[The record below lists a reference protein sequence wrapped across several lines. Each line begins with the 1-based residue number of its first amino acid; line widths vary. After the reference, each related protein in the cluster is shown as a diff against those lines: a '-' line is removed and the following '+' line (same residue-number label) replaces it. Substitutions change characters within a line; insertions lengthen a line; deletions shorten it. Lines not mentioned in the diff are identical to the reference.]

1 MTSNNGASLGFIGLG
16 TMGEPMCRNLAAKAG
31 RPVLAYDL
39 RSEPGERLAA
49 HGVAATS
56 SIAAIAAAE
65 TIFLSLP
72 GRDEVRAVCLG
83 PGGLLD
89 HARRGQSVVDLSTT
103 PAGFARE
110 IAAACAAKGVAF
122 ADAPVARTRAAAE
135 SGTLSIMVG
144 ADQATF
150 DRIAPL
156 LACMAEEITHCGPVG
171 AGQTVKLM
179 NNMVLFQTVV
189 ALAEALAVGRRA
201 GIDPAILFAT
211 MAKGSADSFALR
223 HHGMK
228 AMLPENFPDNAFST
242 AYALKDLSYALEMA
256 EAAGVDTAG
265 ARLAREILERSAA
278 AGNEDAYFPS
288 LVRVLDQ
295 TDR

>member
-49 HGVAATS
+49 RGVASTS

-110 IAAACAAKGVAF
+110 IAAACAAIGVAF

-156 LACMAEEITHCGPVG
+156 LAFKNVEAGMSKIKRVPVPGKRTVRGKQPTKPQRMTKGNIPFSAVSGFPQSLRIHLQMADRYYRRGKLPVTITT
-171 AGQTVKLM
+171 A
-179 NNMVLFQTVV
+179 
-189 ALAEALAVGRRA
+189 
-201 GIDPAILFAT
+201 AI
-211 MAKGSADSFALR
+211 
-223 HHGMK
+223 
-228 AMLPENFPDNAFST
+228 
-242 AYALKDLSYALEMA
+242 
-256 EAAGVDTAG
+256 
-265 ARLAREILERSAA
+265 
-278 AGNEDAYFPS
+278 
-288 LVRVLDQ
+288 
-295 TDR
+295 

>member
-1 MTSNNGASLGFIGLG
+1 MTSNNGVSLGFIGLG

-49 HGVAATS
+49 RGVAATS
-56 SIAAIAAAE
+56 SIAAIAVAE

-89 HARRGQSVVDLSTT
+89 HVRRGQSVVDLSTT

-110 IAAACAAKGVAF
+110 IAAACAAIGVAF

-150 DRIAPL
+150 SRIAPL

-201 GIDPAILFAT
+201 GIDPATLFAT

-228 AMLPENFPDNAFST
+228 AMLPDKFPDNAFST